1 MRTFTFPFSRP
12 DHGVYVAVTALIL
25 LNSCSHVEDQ
35 IPWLQPRVIQVQPFK
50 GVKAEETAFVVAT
63 LKKIYP
69 SVELMPPVELP
80 AAAYLS
86 ARKRYRADNLLEFL
100 EGNTAFRA
108 VTVGITHKDI
118 STTKNGNEDWG
129 IMGLGYRPGNACVAS
144 SFRLKKKN
152 RKWQLF
158 KVVVHELGHTEGLPH
173 CPDKSCFMRD
183 AKGTNPIDEEK
194 QFCLACRQVLLQKG
208 WIL

>member
-1 MRTFTFPFSRP
+1 V
-12 DHGVYVAVTALIL
+12 G
-25 LNSCSHVEDQ
+25 DQ
-35 IPWLQPRVIQVQPFK
+35 VPWLQPRVIHVQPFK

-69 SVELMPPVELP
+69 FVELMPPVELP
-80 AAAYLS
+80 ASAYLP

-100 EGNTAFRA
+100 DGNTAFRS
-108 VTVGITHKDI
+108 VTIGLTHRDI
-118 STTKNGNEDWG
+118 STTKNGIDDWG

-158 KVVVHELGHTEGLPH
+158 KVAVHELGHTEGLPH
-173 CPDKSCFMRD
+173 CPDISCFMRD
-183 AKGTNPIDEEK
+183 AKGKNPIDDEK
-194 QFCLACRQVLLQKG
+194 QFCASCREVLLKKG
-208 WIL
+208 WVL